1 MKSGDA
7 PQAPNPEVSIPLQAQ
22 ENRKTFDYQL
32 GQMRTN
38 TAGPTGSVTWSKVPT
53 FDEAGY
59 NKALADWQAQNTQ
72 PIWVPAGNN
81 PADSSGGG
89 QVWDPFFGEAGGY
102 VPSQP
107 GQGAGYW
114 KPGTTSGTA
123 QPSRDAFTT
132 YDWTQ
137 TTTLSPEQQAL
148 YDTNVGT
155 QQNLSKQVQSALAN
169 PIDLS
174 GAPALQTSI
183 GVNPLDTSR
192 SSGLAQAS
200 DLYSR
205 GLADRSLGDVFN
217 TNLADAAYRQQT
229 RYLDPQVEQQ
239 RRQLE
244 ASLADQGFVPGTPGY
259 EQAMRNFMDTNNRA
273 YGAAR
278 DSAISQ
284 GYQQGNTQ
292 LGLQNAIAQMLAGQ
306 QGQAFGQELGANQQN
321 YSQRAGA
328 ANFANQAREQYIQ
341 NLLLPRQQAI
351 NELAAVKGGQ
361 QIGMPQATG
370 SSPTPNLGA
379 TDTMQALNQQ
389 YQGQLGAYNAQVGSS
404 NATTG
409 ALASALAAF
418 LFSDENL
425 KEDIVDVGAFPS
437 GIRIVKFRYKGLPQT
452 HIGVLAQDV
461 QKYIPEAVAVHESG
475 FLMVDYGRLR

>member
-7 PQAPNPEVSIPLQAQ
+7 PQAPNPEVSIPLQGQ

-72 PIWVPAGNN
+72 PIWVPAGDN
-81 PADSSGGG
+81 GG
-89 QVWDPFFGEAGGY
+89 QVWDPSIGEAGGWG
-102 VPSQP
+102 PSQP
-107 GQGAGYW
+107 GQSAGYW

-123 QPSRDAFTT
+123 QPSRDAFTN

-155 QQNLSKQVQSALAN
+155 QQNLSKQVQAALAN

-174 GAPALQTSI
+174 GTPALQTSI
-183 GVNPLDTSR
+183 GTGR
-192 SSGLAQAS
+192 SSGLASAS
-200 DLYSR
+200 DLYSK
-205 GLADRSLGDVFN
+205 GLADRSLGDVFS

-306 QGQAFGQELGANQQN
+306 QGQAFGQEATG
-321 YSQRAGA
+321 

-341 NLLLPRQQAI
+341 NLLLPRQQSI

-379 TDTMQALNQQ
+379 TDIMQALNQQ
-389 YQGQLGAYNAQVGSS
+389 YQGQLGGYNADVSS
-404 NATTG
+404 GNATLG
-409 ALASALAAF
+409 ALGSVLAAYF
-418 LFSDENL
+418 L
-425 KEDIVDVGAFPS
+425 
-437 GIRIVKFRYKGLPQT
+437 
-452 HIGVLAQDV
+452 
-461 QKYIPEAVAVHESG
+461 
-475 FLMVDYGRLR
+475 

>member
-7 PQAPNPEVSIPLQAQ
+7 PQAPNPEVSIPLQGA

-38 TAGPTGSVTWSKVPT
+38 TSGPTGSVTWSKVPT
-53 FDEAGY
+53 FDEARY

-89 QVWDPFFGEAGGY
+89 QVWDPSVGEAGGY
-102 VPSQP
+102 VSSQP

-114 KPGTTSGTA
+114 QPGTTSGTP
-123 QPSRDAFTT
+123 QPTKDAFTN

-148 YDTNVGT
+148 YNSNVAT
-155 QQNLSKQVQSALAN
+155 QQNLSNQVQSALSS

-174 GAPALQTSI
+174 NLPGM
-183 GVNPLDTSR
+183 GR
-192 SSGLAQAS
+192 STGLANQA
-200 DLYSR
+200 DLYAS

-239 RRQLE
+239 RQALA

-284 GYQQGNTQ
+284 GYAQGNTQ
-292 LGLQNAIAQMLAGQ
+292 LGLQNSIAQLLAGKQ
-306 QGQAFGQELGANQQN
+306 STAYGQDQGQRQQAIN
-321 YSQRAGA
+321 
-328 ANFANQAREQYIQ
+328 E
-341 NLLLPRQQAI
+341 LLLPRQQSI

-361 QIGMPQATG
+361 QIGMPQASGT
-370 SSPTPNLGA
+370 SQTPNLGA
-379 TDTMQALNQQ
+379 TDIMGALNQQ
-389 YQGQLGAYNAQVGSS
+389 YQGQLGAYGADVSS
-404 NATTG
+404 GNATLG
-409 ALASALAAF
+409 ALGSVLAAYF
-418 LFSDENL
+418 
-425 KEDIVDVGAFPS
+425 I
-437 GIRIVKFRYKGLPQT
+437 
-452 HIGVLAQDV
+452 
-461 QKYIPEAVAVHESG
+461 
-475 FLMVDYGRLR
+475 